1 MSTVEDLLALKRERL
16 DLSIDS
22 FRHQALTRLS
32 AFVQSDLE
40 QVLREELTAA
50 LGRFD
55 EADLAGRLTWRS
67 VPSGG
72 MRYYLDGRLLL
83 EVLSDAVDETLEAL
97 RATHAVEVRYR
108 VGRYGRGFAENP
120 SRSENSQRPPMP

>member
-55 EADLAGRLTWRS
+55 EADLAGRLTWRP
-67 VPSGG
+67 VPRGG
-72 MRYYLDGRLLL
+72 MR
-83 EVLSDAVDETLEAL
+83 
-97 RATHAVEVRYR
+97 
-108 VGRYGRGFAENP
+108 
-120 SRSENSQRPPMP
+120 